1 MQKYDSNSAYP
12 SATFYNIQYIS
23 VMTATKE
30 KIVNVMKDIGIV
42 PLFTHDNQDE
52 ALQVVQTAYEA
63 GVRTFE
69 FTNRR
74 ANSFEVF
81 KHLVANRSRFPELL
95 LGIGT
100 ILDGATTKKFIDAGA
115 DFIISPILKLEMA
128 QVCKAHDKLWIPG
141 CATLTEA
148 VTAKEN
154 GAGVI
159 KIFPGSVLGPEFVRS
174 IMPVVPDL
182 VLMITGGVEPTR
194 ESLGAWFRAGAA
206 CVGMGSQLFS
216 KDILQNKNWLLLRQK
231 ISESLAIAKEVRAS
245 KN

>member
-1 MQKYDSNSAYP
+1 MA
-12 SATFYNIQYIS
+12 
-23 VMTATKE
+23 ATKE
-30 KIVNVMKDIGIV
+30 RIVEVMKSTGIV
-42 PLFTHDNQDE
+42 PLFTCESTDE
-52 ALQVVQTAYEA
+52 ALAVVQTAYDA

-81 KHLVANRSRFPELL
+81 SYLVKNRSKFPELL

-115 DFIISPILKLEMA
+115 DFIISPILKLEMSE
-128 QVCKAHDKLWIPG
+128 VCKEYDKLWIPG

-148 VTAKEN
+148 VTAKEH
-154 GAGVI
+154 GAGVV

-174 IMPVVPDL
+174 VMPVIPDL

-194 ESLGAWFRAGAA
+194 ESLSAWFKAGAA

-216 KDILQNKNWLLLRQK
+216 KDILASKNWPLLKER
-231 ISESLAIAKEVRAS
+231 ISESLAIAKEVRS

>member
-1 MQKYDSNSAYP
+1 MA
-12 SATFYNIQYIS
+12 IS
-23 VMTATKE
+23 KE
-30 KIVNVMKDIGIV
+30 KIIQVMKETGIV
-42 PLFTHDNQDE
+42 PLFTHDNADE
-52 ALQVVQTAYEA
+52 ALLVVQTAYEA
-63 GVRTFE
+63 GIRTFE

-74 ANSFEVF
+74 PNSFEVF
-81 KHLVANRSRFPELL
+81 SHLVANRKKFPELL

-100 ILDGATTKKFIDAGA
+100 IMDGATAKKFIDVGA
-115 DFIISPILKLEMA
+115 DFIISPILKLEMSD
-128 QVCKAHDKLWIPG
+128 VCRDHEKLWIPG

-174 IMPVVPDL
+174 VMPVVPDL

-194 ESLGAWFRAGAA
+194 ESLGTWFKAGAA

-216 KDILQNKNWLLLRQK
+216 KDILQNRDWPLLRQR
-231 ISESLAIAKEVRAS
+231 ISDSLAIAKEVRTS
-245 KN
+245 KS

>member
-1 MQKYDSNSAYP
+1 M
-12 SATFYNIQYIS
+12 NI
-23 VMTATKE
+23 TKE
-30 KIVNVMKDIGIV
+30 KIIGVMRETGIV
-42 PLFTHDNQDE
+42 PLFTHDNPE
-52 ALQVVQTAYEA
+52 EGLQVVQTAYEA

-81 KHLVANRSRFPELL
+81 SYIIKNRSKFPELL

-100 ILDGATTKKFIDAGA
+100 IMDGPTTKKFIDAGA
-115 DFIISPILKLEMA
+115 DFIISPILKPEMGV
-128 QVCKAHDKLWIPG
+128 VCHEHNKLWIPG

-148 VTAKEN
+148 VTARDL

-159 KIFPGSVLGPEFVRS
+159 KLFPGSVLGPEFVKS

-194 ESLGAWFRAGAA
+194 ESLGAWFGAGAT

-216 KDILQNKNWLLLRQK
+216 KEILQTKNWDLLRK
-231 ISESLAIAKEVRAS
+231 RIAESLAIAKEVRSAQQ
-245 KN
+245 

>member
-1 MQKYDSNSAYP
+1 
-12 SATFYNIQYIS
+12 
-23 VMTATKE
+23 MTITKE
-30 KIVNVMKDIGIV
+30 HIVNVMRDIGVV
-42 PLFTHDNQDE
+42 PLFTCENSDE
-52 ALQVVQTAYEA
+52 AMQVVQAAYDA

-81 KHLVANRSRFPELL
+81 SNLIANRNKFPELF

-100 ILDGATTKKFIDAGA
+100 VLDGATTKKFIDAGA
-115 DFIISPILKLEMA
+115 DFIISPILKLEMGE
-128 QVCKAHDKLWIPG
+128 VCRSHNKLWIPG

-159 KIFPGSVLGPEFVRS
+159 KIFPGSVLGPEFVKS
-174 IMPVVPDL
+174 VMPVVPDL

-194 ESLGAWFRAGAA
+194 ESLGSWFRAGAA

-216 KDILQNKNWLLLRQK
+216 KDILASRNWPLLRQR
-231 ISESLAIAKEVRAS
+231 ISESLAIAKEVKAPR
-245 KN
+245 N

>member
-1 MQKYDSNSAYP
+1 MI
-12 SATFYNIQYIS
+12 ATREQIIQ
-23 VMTATKE
+23 VMRDT
-30 KIVNVMKDIGIV
+30 GIV
-42 PLFTHDNQDE
+42 PLFTHDNADE

-74 ANSFEVF
+74 PNSFEVF
-81 KHLVANRSRFPELL
+81 SHLVANRNKFPDLL

-100 ILDGATTKKFIDAGA
+100 IMDGATTRKFIDAGA
-115 DFIISPILKLEMA
+115 DFIISPILKLEMSD
-128 QVCKAHDKLWIPG
+128 VCRDHDKLWIPG

-174 IMPVVPDL
+174 VMPVVPDL

-194 ESLGAWFRAGAA
+194 DSLGAWFGAGAA

-216 KDILQNKNWLLLRQK
+216 KDILQKKDWPMLRQR
-231 ISESLAIAKEVRAS
+231 IADSLAIAKAVRPS
-245 KN
+245 GNQI